1 MRPRLGVP
9 RHDVIPV
16 LFALSVT
23 VGAAVYFLSS
33 EEPGTVSVVAVVIGA
48 LAFTALARQ
57 LWRLPAF
64 YPVSVLVLGIA
75 LGLGAGKFRTASV
88 DSPTIASEIGPVMLE
103 GWVWAIE
110 PGAKGPRLR
119 LQVQAIAGLA
129 PAQTPD
135 FVRVTHT
142 SRLEVSAGRFVRC
155 WAVLRPPP
163 APSIPGDYDFQ
174 RQAYYQ
180 RLGAVGYVQ
189 GRCRGGTLGPP
200 ASPADQ
206 ASLTVGALRRSLA
219 RHVNDAAGERAGGFA
234 AALASGDRSLM
245 AESDREALR
254 NSGLA
259 HLLAISGLHMGIVGG
274 LIYFIVFRGLAL
286 IEPIAIR
293 IPVQKPAA
301 FTALFGSAIY
311 LILSGASVSTQRAF
325 IMAIVFFGAI
335 LVDRAAISFRSL
347 AIAMT
352 LIVFLQPE
360 SVMSPGFQM
369 SFAATAALIAVY
381 YSWSEN
387 RTFAYGPVARVR
399 TAIWSIVKTSIV
411 AAAATAPF
419 ALYHF
424 DRLAGLGLVANVL
437 AMPIVSFIS
446 APAAAVSLL
455 LAPLGASEIGLR
467 AFGLSL
473 EAVLAVAHWC
483 SSIEGQGLTP
493 DTPMPGFAL
502 GLLILALVGFLFARG
517 FWRFGGSGLITLAA
531 AFVWVSDG
539 QAAVHLAPNGD
550 VYLVEAGYPTQ
561 RVAFADG
568 DGLAPLRY
576 TDQEMTQD
584 CAQAMCEFDWNG
596 YHVRLTHELPACD
609 RRSSRTLTLT
619 TSEARSAC
627 RNTYS
632 WQAASQ
638 ARGLTLSTDANGD
651 LTASTPPCGQ
661 RPWRPCPP

>member
-1 MRPRLGVP
+1 MGLP

-23 VGAAVYFLSS
+23 IGAVVYFLNPN
-33 EEPGTVSVVAVVIGA
+33 EPDTVLVASAVLGA
-48 LAFTALARQ
+48 LALVGLARQ
-57 LWRLPAF
+57 IWRIPAI
-64 YPVSVLVLGIA
+64 YPISLLVLGLT
-75 LGLGAGKFRTASV
+75 LGVGAGKLPTESV
-88 DSPTIASEIGPVMLE
+88 NSPTIASEIGPVMLE
-103 GWVWAIE
+103 GWVRVIE

-119 LQVQAIAGLA
+119 LQVQAVAGLS

-142 SRLEVSAGRFVRC
+142 SRLEVSSGRFVRC

-200 ASPADQ
+200 D
-206 ASLTVGALRRSLA
+206 SLSDRVALAIGAMRRSLA
-219 RHVNDAAGERAGGFA
+219 RHVHEAAGERAGGFA
-234 AALASGDRSLM
+234 AALASGDRSMM
-245 AESDREALR
+245 AETDREALR

-274 LIYFIVFRGLAL
+274 VIYFIVFRGLAL

-293 IPVQKPAA
+293 IPVQKLAA

-311 LILSGASVSTQRAF
+311 LILSGASVSTQRAV
-325 IMAIVFFGAI
+325 IMALVFFGAI
-335 LVDRAAISFRSL
+335 LFDRAAISFRSL
-347 AIAMT
+347 AIAMA

-369 SFAATAALIAVY
+369 SFAATGALIAVY
-381 YSWSEN
+381 HSWSEN
-387 RTFAYGPVARVR
+387 RSFARGPVARVR
-399 TAIWSIVKTSIV
+399 TAAWSIVKTSIV

-455 LAPLGASEIGLR
+455 LAPIGASEIGLR
-467 AFGLSL
+467 AFGFSL

-483 SSIEGQGLTP
+483 SAIEGQGLTP

-502 GLLILALVGFLFARG
+502 GLLILGLVVFLFARG
-517 FWRFGGSGLITLAA
+517 VWRFGGSGLSAVAA
-531 AFVWVSDG
+531 GFVWILGG
-539 QAAVHLAPNGD
+539 QAALHWAPNGD
-550 VYLVEAGYPTQ
+550 VYLVEAGEPVV
-561 RVAFADG
+561 RVAFAGG

-576 TDQEMTQD
+576 SDQDITTDCRKGSCD
-584 CAQAMCEFDWNG
+584 LDWNG
-596 YHVRLTHELPACD
+596 YRVRLT
-609 RRSSRTLTLT
+609 R
-619 TSEARSAC
+619 
-627 RNTYS
+627 
-632 WQAASQ
+632 
-638 ARGLTLSTDANGD
+638 
-651 LTASTPPCGQ
+651 
-661 RPWRPCPP
+661 